1 MKVHIEVLENL
12 LNEDLRKLE
21 SLHDRVSIPARTEDY
36 IELMLKRIE
45 KLKEDDTIK
54 TFSFTVRRDA

>member
-21 SLHDRVSIPARTEDY
+21 SDRVSIPARTEDY

-45 KLKEDDTIK
+45 VLK
-54 TFSFTVRRDA
+54 DA

>member
-45 KLKEDDTIK
+45 VLK
-54 TFSFTVRRDA
+54 DA